1 MKRKITFH
9 VIAMTILL
17 VAAFLLYNNAPA
29 VANAISCSVR
39 FVDVSAAGLAL
50 AMVFPS
56 SSINAI
62 RREAKTK

>member
-1 MKRKITFH
+1 
-9 VIAMTILL
+9 MTILL
-17 VAAFLLYNNAPA
+17 AAAFLLYNNAHA
-29 VANAISCSVR
+29 VAKAISCSVR